1 MNQETVLMRKIMVA
15 LSEAGCFVLRTNSGV
30 YYDSQGNRVTIGFPG
45 LSDLIGYTPDGKFFA
60 LEVKTPAGRASR
72 EQVRFIENCY
82 RSGAIAGFTRS
93 VQSALD
99 IVMGGKNN
107 DNGRDETANQTFL
120 S

>member
-1 MNQETVLMRKIMVA
+1 MNKETVLMRKIMVA

-30 YYDSQGNRVTIGFPG
+30 YYDSQGNRITIGFPG

-60 LEVKTPAGRASR
+60 LEVKTPVGRASP
-72 EQVRFIENCY
+72 EQIAFIEKCY

-99 IVMGGKNN
+99 IVVGGNNN
-107 DNGRDETANQTFL
+107 DDRRAK
-120 S
+120 SVH

>member
-1 MNQETVLMRKIMVA
+1 MQAKGGIFINAETRLMRQIMVA

-45 LSDLIGYTPDGKFFA
+45 LSDLIGYTADGKFFA
-60 LEVKTPAGRASR
+60 LEVKTPAGRASAA
-72 EQVRFIENCY
+72 QIAFIENCY

-99 IVMGGKNN
+99 IVMGG
-107 DNGRDETANQTFL
+107 
-120 S
+120 

>member
-1 MNQETVLMRKIMVA
+1 MRQIMVA

-45 LSDLIGYTPDGKFFA
+45 LSDLIGYTPDGTFFA
-60 LEVKTPAGRASR
+60 LEVKTPAGRASSA
-72 EQVRFIENCY
+72 QVAFIENCY

-99 IVMGGKNN
+99 IVMGGNFN
-107 DNGRDETANQTFL
+107 DTGRDETAHQTFL
-120 S
+120 SQ